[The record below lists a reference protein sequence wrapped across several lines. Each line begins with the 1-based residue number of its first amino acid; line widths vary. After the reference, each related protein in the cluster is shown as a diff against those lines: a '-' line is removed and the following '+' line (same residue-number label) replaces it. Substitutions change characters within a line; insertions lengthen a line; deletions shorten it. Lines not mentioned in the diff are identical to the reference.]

1 MKQNNWND
9 YEFAVELF
17 ESEVGLFLET
27 SEEVEHKNRM
37 ISKGMRCKKVS
48 RDKILKW
55 RKRDWPSYELDQLR
69 RSLSNRH
76 SRNDVRRLNYEAKAA
91 YEFDTLDIL
100 PAKKSVR
107 IRFPG
112 WGWLY

>member
-1 MKQNNWND
+1 MNVNEWD
-9 YEFAVELF
+9 VYEDAIEIF
-17 ESEVGLFLET
+17 ESEHQLFLET

-37 ISKGMRCKKVS
+37 LKKGMRCKKIS

-55 RKRDWPSYELDQLR
+55 RNRDWPSYELEQLR
-69 RSLSNRH
+69 HKLSNRH
-76 SRNDVRRLNYEAKAA
+76 SRNDVVRLKYEARVA
-91 YEFDTLDIL
+91 YDIDTLDIM
-100 PAKKSVR
+100 PARKSAR